1 MDKELEKAGSEFLRE
16 MTYTLEQGKDFAID
30 QAPEVIQQFLSWH
43 LTINSI
49 QAAAGLC
56 VTLILLLFVRKF
68 HRISNKMED
77 NGNDEDAAGF
87 EIISGFLGI
96 LSLTSFIF
104 FTVFSS
110 EVLKVIIAP
119 KVVILE
125 KLAQYIN

>member
-1 MDKELEKAGSEFLRE
+1 
-16 MTYTLEQGKDFAID
+16 
-30 QAPEVIQQFLSWH
+30 
-43 LTINSI
+43 
-49 QAAAGLC
+49 
-56 VTLILLLFVRKF
+56 
-68 HRISNKMED
+68 MED